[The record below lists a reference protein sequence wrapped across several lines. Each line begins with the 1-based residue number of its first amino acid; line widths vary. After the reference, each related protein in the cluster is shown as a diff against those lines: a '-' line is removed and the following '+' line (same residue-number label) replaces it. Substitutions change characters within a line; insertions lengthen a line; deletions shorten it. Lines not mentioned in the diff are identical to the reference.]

1 MNFGSTMTRSN
12 SILKRITLDWHLNHA
27 TARIF
32 HGFLNGSRNLSRFSS
47 TETYLTFPITDYR

>member
-32 HGFLNGSRNLSRFSS
+32 HGFLNSSGDLSRL
-47 TETYLTFPITDYR
+47 TPTKTYLTFPITDYR